1 MERVTNISAERPT
14 SSSITSYDRKDCFP
28 VNFSWTIPSSITNGT
43 QTYNHKVIIQ
53 SYHYQGSSKIVDME
67 YTALYSAV
75 GKNRDNKTSCTGL
88 VCTQSSR
95 FSFYSYIGDQTS
107 DYGFWSWNL
116 YQPDP
121 PTLNCSYNEKSKQ
134 VECVVTA
141 ADFRDNAP
149 RLNYAITVN
158 EVIVV
163 GGSRSTDSTTYYILG
178 FDGEGKK
185 TETIKLPVTSFETEQ
200 DYHSF
205 EIIGDT
211 IGVAGKTAPNKEIAL
226 IQISYP
232 VKPVIL
238 SFSKTS
244 AGCLVRCRTESES
257 AGNTIITSQLEVNY
271 GSSSQSLDPAGWT
284 AIGSEFTSFGDV
296 SVFFNDEEV
305 KNEASQHVYLRLK
318 STKFGYTRYSEIELV
333 PDSYY
338 FWSESGIEP
347 EKTSVVQ
354 ITNVEPGIDSQS
366 LEVTIGYSNDS
377 QYNACLLSY
386 SKDQRA
392 WLSTNQPE
400 TFEMRDSYWKDG
412 TSKSPT
418 HVNSSSI
425 TVLELDANTDYY
437 LRARRYSTTN
447 DNKNTRWS
455 EQVKCSTNKDE
466 LTGLELSA
474 NDLVAIGKE
483 CSFAWAFPDELK
495 QVAWCLMDANTNV
508 GLVDGSGT
516 STHKDYVFT
525 TSGVISVYVLCFF
538 DDGRS
543 MQSEPVEVMVVDAP
557 VLSFEKLPITP
568 LSTLP
573 QTFTVVSDLNTASIQ
588 VKVLSFGITSARPDD
603 DVVQYSGDVIWS
615 TQGIGSV
622 ECLIDDG
629 TALWQN
635 GRYQIQAVATANGVK
650 SNVLVANFTIAYE
663 GSVEA
668 PLTKNVEFY
677 AGEETY
683 ATSLIESI
691 GTASR
696 INKLELY
703 PEDVKFD
710 YYRITADGRAFLI
723 AENVWHFNDDVSSS
737 SSYIIYDYYAPY
749 STTGKQKYAILA
761 KNSKG
766 QVDFAFYEYENK
778 YEKLRFDWNNTYVE
792 LPFNLEFSDETDKQ
806 FEQQIYLDGTQR
818 GAWGAS
824 VIRKASLKT
833 DTVYLKDEEVQ
844 KKIRELAR
852 YQGAVFVRT
861 PLGQAYTANVEVDE
875 ISKTY
880 DSKVMAVSFTCTEI
894 DITSEFMATIIKD

>member
-1 MERVTNISAERPT
+1 MAHVTNISAERPT
-14 SSSITSYDRKDCFP
+14 TGIIASVDGKDCYD
-28 VNFSWTIPSSITNGT
+28 VKFSWRFPSSVTNSET
-43 QTYNHKVIIQ
+43 TYAH
-53 SYHYQGSSKIVDME
+53 KIVIKSCHLKNGKIVVDLT
-67 YTALYSAV
+67 YTALQSV
-75 GKNRDNKTSCTGL
+75 IGKGCDNETSCFGA
-88 VCTQSSR
+88 VCVDSS
-95 FSFYSYIGDQTS
+95 FYQFYSYIGSQTTE
-107 DYGFWSWNL
+107 YGYELWNL
-116 YQPDP
+116 FQPDA
-121 PTLNCSYNEKSKQ
+121 PTIECSYNEKSKQ
-134 VECVVTA
+134 VDCVVTA
-141 ADFRDNAP
+141 ADFEDCAP
-149 RLNYAITVN
+149 RLNYILTVN
-158 EVIVV
+158 ERWNADDDY
-163 GGSRSTDSTTYYILG
+163 GTDSKTFILMG
-178 FDGEGKK
+178 FDGNGEK
-185 TETIKLPVTSFETEQ
+185 TVTQSLPVRAFSKET

-205 EIIGDT
+205 SIIADAQ
-211 IGVAGKTAPNKEIAL
+211 GVANRKSPQANLKSITIEYPKKPQINK
-226 IQISYP
+226 
-232 VKPVIL
+232 
-238 SFSKTS
+238 FSKTS
-244 AGCLVRCRTESES
+244 SGGLIIC
-257 AGNTIITSQLEVNY
+257 NTNNYPINATATSQLEINY
-271 GSSSQSLDPAGWT
+271 GTSEKTVDTKGWT
-284 AIGSEFTSFGDV
+284 SIGSEFTNNGESSVIIDDKDV
-296 SVFFNDEEV
+296 QNEV
-305 KNEASQHVYLRLK
+305 SQHVYLRLK
-318 STKFGYTRYSEIELV
+318 VTLFGFVRYSDLFLV
-333 PDSYY
+333 PDGNYY
-338 FWSESGIEP
+338 WSESGDED
-347 EKTSVVQ
+347 EKTSVIQ
-354 ITNVEPGIDSQS
+354 ITNVEPGIDSES
-366 LEVTIGYSNDS
+366 LEVTIGYANNPN
-377 QYNACLLSY
+377 YNACLLSY
-386 SKDQRA
+386 SKDKRA

-400 TFEMRDSYWKDG
+400 TFEMRDSYWMDA
-412 TSKSPT
+412 TSKSSKHDNT
-418 HVNSSSI
+418 SSI
-425 TVLELDANTDYY
+425 TILELEANTTYY
-437 LRARRYSTTN
+437 LRARRYTTAE
-447 DNKNTRWS
+447 DTKNTKWS
-455 EQVKCSTNKDE
+455 EMVKCNTSQEE
-466 LTGLELSA
+466 LTGLVLST
-474 NDLVAIGKE
+474 NDLVAVGKE
-483 CSFAWAFPDELK
+483 CTFTWDFPDELK
-495 QVAWCLMDANTNV
+495 QVAWHLIDASTDV
-508 GLVDGSGT
+508 EIIGGSGT

-543 MQSEPVEVMVVDAP
+543 MQSEPVEVTVVDAP

-573 QTFTVVSDLNTASIQ
+573 QTFTVVTDLNTASIQ
-588 VKVLSFGITSARPDD
+588 VKVLSLGITSARPDG

-663 GSVEA
+663 GSIEA
-668 PLTKNVEFY
+668 PLTKNVEIY

-683 ATSLIESI
+683 STSLIKSI

-723 AENVWHFNDDVSSS
+723 AENVWHFNDDVKSS

-778 YEKLRFDWNNTYVE
+778 YDKLRFDWNNTYVE

-833 DTVYLKDEEVQ
+833 DTVYIKDEEVQ

-894 DITSEFMATIIKD
+894 DITSEFMATIMKD